1 MHYFNS
7 FETAEVDFKI
17 VSLNARGVRDFYKR
31 KSIFTWIE
39 KQKADIVFLQETYS
53 TPEVVNEWKFQYRG
67 QMFHSHGS
75 NHSRGVLVLINENL
89 QFEVKNLKED
99 IHGRFVAI
107 EALIQESPFLLLNLY
122 APIKCSE
129 QCNFFDTISSILEEV
144 NADESCQIILGGDF
158 NVHLNPILDNLGGS
172 TVAKS
177 SVKNIK
183 DLMLAHDLV
192 DIWRLQNP
200 ESKPFTW
207 SQKNPLLKRR
217 LDYWLVS
224 DSVQDFIS
232 KTDIIPAIKSN
243 HSAITLSLNGFKDRP
258 FGPSYWKFNSSLVN
272 DEEYVNLITSRYPG
286 WLAEF
291 ADVTDKRVL
300 WDLIKYRIRQV
311 TIQYS

>member
-17 VSLNARGVRDFYKR
+17 VSLNARGIRDFYKR

-122 APIKCSE
+122 AP
-129 QCNFFDTISSILEEV
+129 T
-144 NADESCQIILGGDF
+144 
-158 NVHLNPILDNLGGS
+158 
-172 TVAKS
+172 
-177 SVKNIK
+177 
-183 DLMLAHDLV
+183 
-192 DIWRLQNP
+192 
-200 ESKPFTW
+200 
-207 SQKNPLLKRR
+207 
-217 LDYWLVS
+217 
-224 DSVQDFIS
+224 
-232 KTDIIPAIKSN
+232 
-243 HSAITLSLNGFKDRP
+243 
-258 FGPSYWKFNSSLVN
+258 
-272 DEEYVNLITSRYPG
+272 
-286 WLAEF
+286 
-291 ADVTDKRVL
+291 
-300 WDLIKYRIRQV
+300 
-311 TIQYS
+311 